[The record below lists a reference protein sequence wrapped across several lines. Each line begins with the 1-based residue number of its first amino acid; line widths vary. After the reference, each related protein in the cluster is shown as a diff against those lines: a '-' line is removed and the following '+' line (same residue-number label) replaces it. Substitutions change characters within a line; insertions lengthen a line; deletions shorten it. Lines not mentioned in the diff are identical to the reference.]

1 MVPVEVHSPNL
12 GFLAPRA
19 AALHRL
25 AVQAERYCL
34 EDPPTALVK
43 LRAFAELL
51 CERLGVHFGAD
62 FTPEADLIDMI
73 RVLQGKDVL
82 EFRQR
87 EMLHAL
93 RRAGNEAAHDNLGDT
108 RLAMQNLKYARALAM
123 WYHQVFLG
131 GPPPGGYGPFRVPP
145 DPRNAESD
153 LKEDLERVRRQALSL
168 ETELKERRA
177 EEYELR
183 RQVDD
188 YRRENDKLFSD
199 FLAALDLAAESE
211 DLLTTQDRGVAQ
223 GESAG
228 PGLEALRE
236 KALAAAES
244 LELDEGD
251 TRTLVDAQLR
261 AAGWEADHRHLAYSR
276 GARPAL
282 GSNRAISDWPVPG
295 ENGGPLQT
303 ADYVLFHGLT
313 PVGIVEAHSLRE
325 DVRAFLFQARR
336 CSRNF
341 DLSRDGLAAGK
352 GAPWGGY
359 RIPFLYSTDG
369 RACDRQVPHQAGIWF
384 CDARLPGLPES
395 LLQAFPTPEDLLLR
409 E

>member
-1 MVPVEVHSPNL
+1 MDVNSPNF
-12 GFLAPRA
+12 GFLAPGA

-34 EDPPTALVK
+34 EDPPTTLVK

-51 CERLGVHFGAD
+51 CERLGDHFGAG
-62 FTPEADLIDMI
+62 FTAEADLIDMI

-93 RRAGNEAAHDNLGDT
+93 RRAGNDAAHDNLGDT

-131 GPPPGGYGPFRVPP
+131 GPPAGGYGPFRVPP

-153 LKEDLERVRRQALSL
+153 LKEDLERARRQALSL

-177 EEYELR
+177 EEDELR
-183 RQVDD
+183 KQVDE

-211 DLLTTQDRGVAQ
+211 DLLASLDRGVP
-223 GESAG
+223 AG
-228 PGLEALRE
+228 KPHGIDMEALRA

-261 AAGWEADHRHLAYSR
+261 AAGWEADHRQLAYRR
-276 GARPAL
+276 GARPAH

-295 ENGGPLQT
+295 ENGAPLQT

-341 DLSRDGLAAGK
+341 DFSSDGLSAGK
-352 GAPWGGY
+352 GGPWGDY

-369 RACDRQVPHQAGIWF
+369 RACGHQVPQEAGIWF
-384 CDARLPGLPES
+384 CDARLPGLPET
-395 LLQAFPTPEDLLLR
+395 LLQAFPTPRELLTDAL
-409 E
+409 